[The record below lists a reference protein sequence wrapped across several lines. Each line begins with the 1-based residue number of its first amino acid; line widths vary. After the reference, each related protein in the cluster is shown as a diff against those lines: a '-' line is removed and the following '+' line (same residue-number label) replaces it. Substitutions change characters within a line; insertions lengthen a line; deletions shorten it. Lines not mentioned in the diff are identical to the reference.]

1 VFSAFYCSTAI
12 SSVSALSMYTFSAIF
27 SKFGVV
33 VLVGGLG
40 CTSYILL
47 LSPVT
52 HDVHL
57 HVGLLRCERLF
68 LNLFREVVSIGIPVY
83 WFFLAIFSV
92 SSLSM
97 NTFTA
102 ILLDLMVNVELHGVL
117 LRHIGL
123 VLDDDDGAGVGCPRR
138 QRSVSARQAP
148 RTCPWQPTRFSS
160 SQS

>member
-1 VFSAFYCSTAI
+1 MFLGAVRVVFSAFYCSTAI

-68 LNLFREVVSIGIPVY
+68 LNLFREVVSIGNP
-83 WFFLAIFSV
+83 SV
-92 SSLSM
+92 L
-97 NTFTA
+97 
-102 ILLDLMVNVELHGVL
+102 VL
-117 LRHIGL
+117 LGNLLSL
-123 VLDDDDGAGVGCPRR
+123 VSLDEHVHSNPL
-138 QRSVSARQAP
+138 
-148 RTCPWQPTRFSS
+148 RFAC
-160 SQS
+160 